1 MGNSTDARENFDWN
15 SVELDEE
22 EEERGRKEL
31 PIGSLSSVSNL
42 ESRMIELPVYPLF
55 DVWN

>member
-1 MGNSTDARENFDWN
+1 MENSTDRIETFDWN

-31 PIGSLSSVSNL
+31 PIGSGSSVSNL
-42 ESRMIELPVYPLF
+42 ESRMIELPASPLC